1 MTDVTRHEARDMQQA
16 IIEKFKR
23 RDAHIVVVGI
33 GYVGL
38 PLVVEFARAGF
49 RVTGY
54 DKDPEKVAAL
64 AEGRSYIGDVPSSDL
79 KPHVLE
85 GRLKSST
92 DPAVLGTA
100 DAVIVCVP
108 TPLNKTK
115 DPDMRFILSATGEI
129 AQHIHPGLTVVLE
142 STTYPGTTREV
153 VVPILE
159 QAGAKVGRDVFV
171 AFSPERVDPGNK
183 KWNTH
188 NTPKVIGGVTP
199 ACSEV
204 ARTLYAQAIERVV
217 PVTST
222 DAAEMVKLLEN
233 TFRAVN
239 IGLVNEVAL
248 MCKKLGLDTWEV
260 IEAAATKPFGFLP
273 FYPGPGLGGHCIPI
287 DPLYL
292 SWKLRTL
299 KYQARFIELADTIN
313 SGMPDHVAHLV
324 ADALN
329 ERGKAVKGS
338 RILVSGV
345 AYKRDIADLRES
357 PALDVIDLLRRRGG
371 EVAYHDPLIPELDEH
386 GADTVPSLIGMR
398 SVAEPVAYQSYDVV
412 VIVTDHA
419 GVDYPRLVREAPLV
433 VDTRNALKMA
443 TGAERDKVVKL

>member
-1 MTDVTRHEARDMQQA
+1 MHRSL
-16 IIEKFKR
+16 IEKFKR
-23 RDAHIVVVGI
+23 HDAHVVVVGI

-54 DKDPEKVAAL
+54 DKDPHKVSELAA
-64 AEGRSYIGDVPSSDL
+64 GRSYIADVPSSDL
-79 KPHVLE
+79 LPHVNE
-85 GRLKSST
+85 KRLSASS
-92 DPAVLGTA
+92 DPKVLGTA

-115 DPDMRFILSATGEI
+115 DPDMRFIASATDEI
-129 AQHIHPGLTVVLE
+129 AQHLKPGLCVVLE

-153 VVPILE
+153 VAPRLT
-159 QAGAKVGRDVFV
+159 QAGGKIGEDVFI

-183 KWNTH
+183 IWKTR
-188 NTPKVIGGVTP
+188 NTPKVIGGITP
-199 ACSEV
+199 QCGEV
-204 ARTLYAQAIERVV
+204 ARTLYEQAIDTIV
-217 PVTST
+217 PVGST

-239 IGLVNEVAL
+239 IGLVNEVAV
-248 MCKKLGLDTWEV
+248 MCKKLGLDSWEV
-260 IEAAATKPFGFLP
+260 IDAAATKPFGFMP

-313 SGMPDHVAHLV
+313 SAMPEHVAILV

-329 ERGKAVKGS
+329 ERSKAVKGS

-345 AYKRDIADLRES
+345 AYKRDVADLRES
-357 PALDVIDLLRRRGG
+357 PALDVIDLLRRRGAD
-371 EVAYHDPLIPELDEH
+371 VAYHDPFIPELDEH

-398 SVAEPVAYQSYDVV
+398 SVEGPIAYDSYDAV
-412 VIVTDHA
+412 VIVTDHTS
-419 GVDYPRLVREAPLV
+419 VDYARLLAEAPLI
-433 VDTRNALKMA
+433 VDTRNALKKA
-443 TGAERDKVVKL
+443 TPEQRARIVKL